1 MNRHHSYEEKLV
13 ELGMGR
19 GSFFLARRAVF
30 LLSLISRHEM
40 VRMGLVMADGSLLT
54 VRQYQQQTQIL

>member
-30 LLSLISRHEM
+30 LLLDVCYNDSDVTRAL
-40 VRMGLVMADGSLLT
+40 AWT
-54 VRQYQQQTQIL
+54 